1 LRASLHPDLEGLES
15 SDDQRGDASPSPPTA
30 AAAAAAA
37 DQEEQLL
44 ERREFLHNM
53 LAATSAA
60 AGIATIAIATTPD
73 PAHAYEQSYPIELR
87 STPTDETENSS
98 NSLAKLREE
107 RLAAKRAYVE
117 STRREMR
124 DDPLGIDVLS
134 SSNANFGETIAG
146 ASTWALALWFATGSR
161 SNPIVTPLANALYGD
176 DGDGD
181 GDGEDGGGDGIGATV
196 VDAVARLEPQRRRP
210 KEQGEQP
217 PRRRT
222 TSRNQWLADR
232 NDGYFSEL
240 PPSFMAMLSAV
251 YIVLGVLVDRAV
263 YFFVADGDADVSLQL
278 GGVCAI
284 GGAFWEVGRLAAKEK
299 PETRTD
305 ADRDALLY
313 GEFSEFAS
321 RRMIIGA
328 GPSCTCHRSDVI
340 SAFRRYNPKY
350 RRADDDMYPL
360 SDVEIERMLRR
371 WNREYGSKRE
381 MSPAGFFGGIC
392 VDSGADAFGPR

>member
-1 LRASLHPDLEGLES
+1 LRASLHPVIEDDLES
-15 SDDQRGDASPSPPTA
+15 SDDQREDAFPSP
-30 AAAAAAA
+30 A
-37 DQEEQLL
+37 DQEEQLV
-44 ERREFLHNM
+44 ERRAFLHNM

-60 AGIATIAIATTPD
+60 AAGIAAIAVATTTAAAD
-73 PAHAYEQSYPIELR
+73 PAAAYEQSYPIELI

-98 NSLAKLREE
+98 NSLTKLKEE
-107 RLAAKRAYVE
+107 RLAARRAYVE

-124 DDPLGIDVLS
+124 DDPLGIDVTS
-134 SSNANFGETIAG
+134 SSNVNFGETIAG

-176 DGDGD
+176 DGDDD
-181 GDGEDGGGDGIGATV
+181 GDDDDGGGEDAGEIGAT
-196 VDAVARLEPQRRRP
+196 VDAVARLGPQRRRRP
-210 KEQGEQP
+210 EGQERPP

-240 PPSFMAMLSAV
+240 PPSFMAILSAV
-251 YIVLGVLVDRAV
+251 YIVLGVLVDRAA

-284 GGAFWEVGRLAAKEK
+284 GGAFWEVGRLAAREK
-299 PETRTD
+299 PDTRTD

-321 RRMIIGA
+321 RRMIVGA

-350 RRADDDMYPL
+350 RRADDDRYPL

-392 VDSGADAFGPR
+392 VDPGADAFGPR

>member
-1 LRASLHPDLEGLES
+1 MRASLHPDIEDDLES
-15 SDDQRGDASPSPPTA
+15 SDDDQREDAFPSP
-30 AAAAAAA
+30 A
-37 DQEEQLL
+37 DQEEQLV
-44 ERREFLHNM
+44 ERRAFLHNM

-60 AGIATIAIATTPD
+60 AAAGIAAIAVATTT
-73 PAHAYEQSYPIELR
+73 AAAYEQSYPIELR
-87 STPTDETENSS
+87 STPADETENSS
-98 NSLAKLREE
+98 NSLTKLREE
-107 RLAAKRAYVE
+107 RLAAKRAHVE

-124 DDPLGIDVLS
+124 DDPLGIDAMS
-134 SSNANFGETIAG
+134 SSGNVNFGETIAG

-161 SNPIVTPLANALYGD
+161 SSPIVTPLANALYGD
-176 DGDGD
+176 GGDDEDGD
-181 GDGEDGGGDGIGATV
+181 EDADGIGATTV
-196 VDAVARLEPQRRRP
+196 ADAVARLEPQRRRP
-210 KEQGEQP
+210 REQEEQP
-217 PRRRT
+217 PRR

-240 PPSFMAMLSAV
+240 PPSFMAILSAV
-251 YIVLGVLVDRAV
+251 YIVLGVLVDRAA

-284 GGAFWEVGRLAAKEK
+284 GGAFWEVGRLATKEK
-299 PETRTD
+299 PDTRTD

-350 RRADDDMYPL
+350 RRADDDRHPL
-360 SDVEIERMLRR
+360 SDIEIERMLRR

>member
-1 LRASLHPDLEGLES
+1 MRASLHPDIEDDLES
-15 SDDQRGDASPSPPTA
+15 SDDDQREDAFPSP
-30 AAAAAAA
+30 A
-37 DQEEQLL
+37 DQEEQLV
-44 ERREFLHNM
+44 ERRAFLHNM

-60 AGIATIAIATTPD
+60 AASAGIAAIAVATTT
-73 PAHAYEQSYPIELR
+73 AAAYEQSYPIELR
-87 STPTDETENSS
+87 STPADETENSS
-98 NSLAKLREE
+98 NSLTKLREE
-107 RLAAKRAYVE
+107 RLAAKRAHVE

-124 DDPLGIDVLS
+124 DDPLGIDAMS
-134 SSNANFGETIAG
+134 SSGNVNFGETIAG

-161 SNPIVTPLANALYGD
+161 SSPIVTPLANALYGD
-176 DGDGD
+176 GGDDEDGD
-181 GDGEDGGGDGIGATV
+181 EDADGIGATTV
-196 VDAVARLEPQRRRP
+196 ADAVARLEPQRRRP
-210 KEQGEQP
+210 REQEEQP
-217 PRRRT
+217 SRR

-251 YIVLGVLVDRAV
+251 YIVLGVLVDRAA

-284 GGAFWEVGRLAAKEK
+284 GGAFWEVGRLATKEK
-299 PETRTD
+299 PDTRTD

-350 RRADDDMYPL
+350 RRADDDRHPL
-360 SDVEIERMLRR
+360 SDIEIERMLRR
-371 WNREYGSKRE
+371 WNREHGSKRE

>member
-1 LRASLHPDLEGLES
+1 MRASLHPNIEDDLES
-15 SDDQRGDASPSPPTA
+15 SDDDRREDAFPSP
-30 AAAAAAA
+30 A
-37 DQEEQLL
+37 DQEEQLV
-44 ERREFLHNM
+44 ERRAFLHNM

-60 AGIATIAIATTPD
+60 AASTGIAAIAVATTTAAAD
-73 PAHAYEQSYPIELR
+73 PASAYEQSYPIELR
-87 STPTDETENSS
+87 STPADETENSS
-98 NSLAKLREE
+98 NSLTKLREE
-107 RLAAKRAYVE
+107 RLAARRAHVE

-124 DDPLGIDVLS
+124 DDPLGIDAMS
-134 SSNANFGETIAG
+134 SPGNVNFGETIAG

-161 SNPIVTPLANALYGD
+161 SSPIVTPLANALYGD
-176 DGDGD
+176 GGDG
-181 GDGEDGGGDGIGATV
+181 GDDEDADGIGATTV
-196 VDAVARLEPQRRRP
+196 ADAVARLEPQRRRP
-210 KEQGEQP
+210 KGQEEQP
-217 PRRRT
+217 PRRA
-222 TSRNQWLADR
+222 SRNQWLADR

-251 YIVLGVLVDRAV
+251 YIVLGVLVDRAA

-284 GGAFWEVGRLAAKEK
+284 GGAFWEVGRLATKEK
-299 PETRTD
+299 PDTRTD

-350 RRADDDMYPL
+350 RRADDDRHPL
-360 SDVEIERMLRR
+360 SDIEIERMLRR